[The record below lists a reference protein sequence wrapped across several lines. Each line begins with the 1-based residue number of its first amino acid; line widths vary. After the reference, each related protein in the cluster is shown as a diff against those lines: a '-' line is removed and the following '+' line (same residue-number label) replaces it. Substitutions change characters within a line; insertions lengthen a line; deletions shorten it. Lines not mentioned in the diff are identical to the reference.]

1 MAEASNKLYLD
12 GAKAIETY
20 IDAQKK
26 LETQLNESLDAK
38 KKLIEQQKILNK
50 ALLSADGAKEFAAA
64 QKQVEANIK
73 LAAKAEKES
82 IEIQK
87 KGEQLKREKVKT
99 SQAEAREILKTKKAQ
114 DNYNETLKQADSAY
128 RKASMELTAARN
140 KAKDLGQTYGVTSK
154 QFRQAANDVR
164 VLDANLKKI
173 DSAVGQNQRSVGNYG
188 KALGGVRGTL
198 MSVAG
203 ALGFVGGIQMIT
215 KAFKDGIETAR
226 NYEKAN
232 AELAGVLGKQRKDTV
247 ALQKESKRLGSTTAF
262 TASEVTALQIEL
274 ARLGKS
280 EEDIIASTEGII
292 DATVA
297 LGSET
302 AETAALVGSTL
313 NTFKLGAEE
322 SSKVADILTLST
334 QRSALSF
341 EKLNTALPIAGGAAA
356 AAGVKLETVVAQ
368 LGQAADRGIDAST
381 AATSL
386 RNIYIK
392 LAEKGLT
399 LEQALAKINGSQDK
413 LTESV
418 EIFGVRAAVTGLAL
432 AETTGKTEE
441 LTAALEDAG
450 GTAKRV
456 AEEQLNTLDGS
467 LRLLSSAYE
476 GLVLEIFKTDG
487 AIKLV
492 DGLSAAINNLVK
504 SFKTIDELSSE
515 TSDSIIGA
523 IKASG
528 GSAEEQLARLNKSI
542 GISQEGIATLE
553 KQRADLLS
561 RRATGAGLVDPKEIR
576 ELAVE
581 IQKQQKILETFNNFR
596 AQLNE
601 QAAIERIDLTSE
613 TTEELIKWEGL
624 YTNSFAALT
633 QDQIRRLKAIQ
644 LELKRRNDL
653 VEEGTEIVVSATNE
667 QIGALNKLSAAIEL
681 PKDLS
686 KDVADSILSD
696 DLKIA
701 ASAVRKSDKIIEEA
715 QRAADKVA
723 EIEAA
728 RAETELALKE
738 GAFESAGILSDQFF
752 ANSQMRRDE
761 ETQAQ
766 IDAMNQRL
774 ENDTLDAEQRELI
787 QKQIAEKEKKLKT
800 DQAKA
805 DKKAAIIQSVVNT
818 ALAIGKTAATLGFPA
833 AIPFIA
839 FAAATGLAQTIAI
852 ASQPLPKFDKGTKN
866 FPGLGEVAERRP
878 ELVVNRGVTELFTKP
893 TILGSDYKGAEIIG
907 GADTAKLLD
916 QANRAQLVNGVS
928 KNSSKIDTLQ
938 MELSFEKMM
947 DKHTN
952 RMVNELRKNRPIK
965 QSANDYR
972 ADYSRNKYGA

>member
-1 MAEASNKLYLD
+1 MADQATKIYQELNSLTKQVTEST
-12 GAKAIETY
+12 KAY
-20 IDAQKK
+20 ANVLKGLVDQ
-26 LETQLNESLDAK
+26 ETQSVAIGKQSIQTLRD
-38 KKLIEQQKILNK
+38 LI
-50 ALLSADGAKEFAAA
+50 
-64 QKQVEANIK
+64 
-73 LAAKAEKES
+73 
-82 IEIQK
+82 
-87 KGEQLKREKVKT
+87 
-99 SQAEAREILKTKKAQ
+99 KAQ
-114 DNYNETLKQADSAY
+114 DSFAKNTKAVEQAERELIKTETLRRTEQEKVNRAMIQTAKAQNTVKKSANDLNGAY
-128 RKASMELTAARN
+128 RNASKELTTARN
-140 KAKDLGQTYGVTSK
+140 KAKDLAVQYGVTSK

-188 KALGGVRGTL
+188 KALGGLKSLLGA
-198 MSVAG
+198 AG
-203 ALGFVGGIQMIT
+203 VLGGVQLLANGLKSTINV
-215 KAFKDGIETAR
+215 FKD
-226 NYEKAN
+226 YEKRN
-232 AELAGVLGKQRKDTV
+232 AELAGVLGKTRKETKL
-247 ALQKESKRLGSTTAF
+247 LQDDSKRLGASTAF
-262 TASEVTALQIEL
+262 SATQVTELQLEL

-280 EEDIIASTEGII
+280 EAEIIASTEGII
-292 DATVA
+292 NATIA

-302 AETAALVGSTL
+302 GETAALVGSTL
-313 NTFKLGAEE
+313 NAFKLGAEE
-322 SSKVADILTLST
+322 STRVADILTLST

-341 EKLNTALPIAGGAAA
+341 EKLNTALPTVAGAASA
-356 AAGVKLETVVAQ
+356 VGVSLEQLVSQ

-386 RNIYIK
+386 RNIYIRLK
-392 LAEKGLT
+392 SQGLT
-399 LEQALAKINGSQDK
+399 YAEALDEINKSSDK
-413 LTESV
+413 VTTSV
-418 EIFGVRAAVTGLAL
+418 KLFGVRASVTGLAL
-432 AETTGKTEE
+432 ADTIVKAGE
-441 LTAALEDAG
+441 LTTALENAG

-456 AEEQLNTLDGS
+456 ADEQLNTLDG
-467 LRLLSSAYE
+467 R
-476 GLVLEIFKTDG
+476 
-487 AIKLV
+487 IKLLTSAWEGFV
-492 DGLSAAINNLVK
+492 LS
-504 SFKTIDELSSE
+504 FQSSE
-515 TSDSIIGA
+515 
-523 IKASG
+523 
-528 GSAEEQLARLNKSI
+528 
-542 GISQEGIATLE
+542 GIFQGVIN
-553 KQRADLLS
+553 
-561 RRATGAGLVDPKEIR
+561 GVI
-576 ELAVE
+576 
-581 IQKQQKILETFNNFR
+581 
-596 AQLNE
+596 
-601 QAAIERIDLTSE
+601 
-613 TTEELIKWEGL
+613 
-624 YTNSFAALT
+624 
-633 QDQIRRLKAIQ
+633 
-644 LELKRRNDL
+644 
-653 VEEGTEIVVSATNE
+653 VSATNLLTFFSN
-667 QIGALNKLSAAIEL
+667 IGGSLKATFSDLKTADDNLLNLIVNTGKLSKTGETARDIFNDLKGRFEEVGLSGDNLAMALRRQLPDALEYAGESAENAAIFTEFLIKQYGELATKAQLAAEANEELAESNVEVVEVETDLIKIQEELLKQAREL
-681 PKDLS
+681 PGTTQQEI
-686 KDVADSILSD
+686 AFRTA
-696 DLKIA
+696 KI
-701 ASAVRKSDKIIEEA
+701 DKINEEITRLKELGKEQDLIYGKGQVDLLAANQIEGI
-715 QRAADKVA
+715 DKVEERANKEFQGWVTREA
-723 EIEAA
+723 ERTAKLRREIAEREELDRAY
-728 RAETELALKE
+728 AETKVALE
-738 GAFESAGILSDQFF
+738 DAGFESAGILSDQFF